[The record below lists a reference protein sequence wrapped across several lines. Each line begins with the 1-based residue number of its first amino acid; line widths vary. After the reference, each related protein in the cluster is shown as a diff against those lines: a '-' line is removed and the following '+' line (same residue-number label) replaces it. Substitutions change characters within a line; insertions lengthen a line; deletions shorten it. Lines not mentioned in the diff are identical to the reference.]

1 MLPDN
6 LTIAK
11 VTSLFKAGDTAD
23 LSNYRPKSVLP
34 CFSKMP
40 EGVIY
45 NHLYQLLLNQ
55 EIFHPKQ
62 FSFQKDHST
71 DHALIQLVD
80 QIHEVFEKNRYTL
93 GVSID
98 LSKAFDTGVLW
109 YTIRENN
116 LEWFQNYLKNRV
128 QFMQINNHEKTRIQT
143 ATFVVLQGSFLGS
156 LLFLFYMLMI

>member
-1 MLPDN
+1 MVKFLITPAFWGAAIIWGRSLYLDFLLEKGVLPDN

-45 NHLYQLLLNQ
+45 NHLYQRLLNQ

-62 FSFQKDHST
+62 FGF
-71 DHALIQLVD
+71 
-80 QIHEVFEKNRYTL
+80 
-93 GVSID
+93 
-98 LSKAFDTGVLW
+98 
-109 YTIRENN
+109 
-116 LEWFQNYLKNRV
+116 
-128 QFMQINNHEKTRIQT
+128 
-143 ATFVVLQGSFLGS
+143 
-156 LLFLFYMLMI
+156 